1 MSGRPWESA
10 AGPISSVRAPC
21 SLLVLRTRFLPT
33 RRVVEVTW
41 ARISN
46 CRLEPE
52 RTMLKPSLQLRIG
65 QQLTMTPQL
74 QQAIRLLQLPSL
86 DLQAHVRETLETNV
100 MLEAEDELALDAPP
114 DAAREREDVPVEE
127 KYAELDGHTAAG
139 DQREEPEVEIAD
151 EAWGEQTSGPSD
163 SPWSGEDDRSG
174 DFSDQHGQTLQE
186 QLIEQLE
193 LAKLSPV
200 DLAIARV
207 ITDAITDDGYLKDD
221 LEEVRLSL
229 LPEIEAT
236 IADVERVLAA
246 VRSLEPAG
254 VGARNLGECIALQL
268 RQLHPDT
275 RARDIAIRVA
285 LEHLDLVAGQQLV
298 LLRRQLRC
306 SEGDLEMALA
316 LVRSCHPRP
325 GAAVNPAQAEYVI
338 PDVFVRRTDHGWIG
352 EINQATVPRVRV
364 NQSYANLISRAP
376 DHAML
381 RTQLQEARWLMRSL
395 EIRNET
401 LVKVARCIVQRQ
413 TSFFEIG
420 EEAMEPLILKDV
432 AEAVEMHE
440 STISRVTTAK
450 YMHTPR
456 GVFEFRYF
464 FSSHVA
470 AADGTEMSSTA
481 IRAKLRKLISQ
492 ENPDNP
498 LSDAKLA
505 EILSQEGIPVAR
517 RTVAKYREGMQIAP
531 SNERKRAAARAS

>member
-1 MSGRPWESA
+1 
-10 AGPISSVRAPC
+10 
-21 SLLVLRTRFLPT
+21 
-33 RRVVEVTW
+33 
-41 ARISN
+41 
-46 CRLEPE
+46 
-52 RTMLKPSLQLRIG
+52 MLKPSLQLRIG

-100 MLEAEDELALDAPP
+100 MLEAEEEAADVLP
-114 DAAREREDVPVEE
+114 DVVRERDEAPQRIEE
-127 KYAELDGHTAAG
+127 KYAELDGISTPPE
-139 DQREEPEVEIAD
+139 QRETPEVEISD
-151 EAWGEQTSGPSD
+151 EAWGEHTSGPSD
-163 SPWSGEDDRSG
+163 RVWSGDDDRSG

-193 LAKLSPV
+193 LAHLSAI
-200 DLAIARV
+200 DIAIARV
-207 ITDAITDDGYLKDD
+207 ITDAITDDGYLNDA
-221 LEEVRLSL
+221 LEDIRLSL
-229 LPEIEAT
+229 LPEIEASS
-236 IADVERVLAA
+236 ADVERVLGI
-246 VRSLEPAG
+246 VQSLEPAG
-254 VGARNLGECIALQL
+254 VGARTLGECIALQL
-268 RQLHPDT
+268 RQLDPDT
-275 RARDIAIRVA
+275 AARDIAIRVA

-338 PDVFVRRTDHGWIG
+338 PDVFVRRTDHGWVV

-364 NQSYANLISRAP
+364 NQGYANLISRAP

-413 TSFFEIG
+413 TSFFELG

-481 IRAKLRKLISQ
+481 IRAKIRKLVSQ
-492 ENPDNP
+492 ENPENP
-498 LSDAKLA
+498 CSDSKLA

-517 RTVAKYREGMQIAP
+517 RTVAKYREAMQIAP

>member
-1 MSGRPWESA
+1 
-10 AGPISSVRAPC
+10 
-21 SLLVLRTRFLPT
+21 
-33 RRVVEVTW
+33 
-41 ARISN
+41 
-46 CRLEPE
+46 
-52 RTMLKPSLQLRIG
+52 MLKPSLQLRIG

-100 MLEAEDELALDAPP
+100 MLEGEEEESP
-114 DAAREREDVPVEE
+114 DPAARDREELPVRLDE
-127 KYAELDGHTAAG
+127 KYAELDGISTPA
-139 DQREEPEVEIAD
+139 DQRETPEVEIAD
-151 EAWGEQTSGPSD
+151 EAWGEQSSGPSD
-163 SPWSGEDDRSG
+163 RVFSGDDDDRSS

-193 LAKLSPV
+193 LAKLSPI
-200 DLAIARV
+200 DMAIARV
-207 ITDAITDDGYLKDD
+207 ICDALTDDGYLKDS
-221 LEEVRLSL
+221 LEDVSSSL
-229 LPEIEAT
+229 LPEIDAAA
-236 IADVERVLAA
+236 ADVERVLGI
-246 VRSLEPAG
+246 VQSLEPAG

-268 RQLHPDT
+268 RQLDPET
-275 RARDIAIRVA
+275 PARDVAIRVA
-285 LEHLDLVAGQQLV
+285 LEHLDLVASQQLA

-325 GAAVNPAQAEYVI
+325 GAAVNPTQAQYVI
-338 PDVFVRRTDHGWIG
+338 PDVFVRRTDHGWIV

-481 IRAKLRKLISQ
+481 IRAKIKKLISQ
-492 ENPDNP
+492 ENPENP

>member
-1 MSGRPWESA
+1 
-10 AGPISSVRAPC
+10 
-21 SLLVLRTRFLPT
+21 
-33 RRVVEVTW
+33 
-41 ARISN
+41 
-46 CRLEPE
+46 
-52 RTMLKPSLQLRIG
+52 MLKPSLQLRVG

-100 MLEAEDELALDAPP
+100 MLEAEDELALDPP
-114 DAAREREDVPVEE
+114 LETPPEGAREEAPVPVEE
-127 KYAELDGHTAAG
+127 KYAELDGNAVTSA
-139 DQREEPEVEIAD
+139 DEREEPEVEIAD

-163 SPWSGEDDRSG
+163 SPWSGEDRSG

-193 LAKLSPV
+193 LAKLSPT

-207 ITDAITDDGYLKDD
+207 IADAITDDGYLNDD
-221 LEEVRLSL
+221 LEEIRLSL
-229 LPEIEAT
+229 RPEIEASYE
-236 IADVERVLAA
+236 DVERVLAA
-246 VRSLEPAG
+246 VQSLEPAG
-254 VGARNLGECIALQL
+254 VGARSLGECIALQL
-268 RQLHPDT
+268 RQLHADT
-275 RARDIAIRVA
+275 PARDIAIRVA
-285 LEHLDLVAGQQLV
+285 LEHLDLVANQQLV

-306 SEGDLEMALA
+306 SESDLEMALA

-338 PDVFVRRTDHGWIG
+338 PDVFVRRTDHGWTV

-364 NQSYANLISRAP
+364 NQSYANAISRAP

-401 LVKVARCIVQRQ
+401 LIKVARCIVQRQ
-413 TSFFEIG
+413 TSFFELG

-464 FSSHVA
+464 FSSHVE

-481 IRAKLRKLISQ
+481 IRAKIRKLISQ
-492 ENPDNP
+492 ENPENP
-498 LSDAKLA
+498 WSDSKLA
-505 EILSQEGIPVAR
+505 EILSREGIPVAR

-531 SNERKRAAARAS
+531 SNERKRAQVRA

>member
-1 MSGRPWESA
+1 
-10 AGPISSVRAPC
+10 
-21 SLLVLRTRFLPT
+21 
-33 RRVVEVTW
+33 
-41 ARISN
+41 
-46 CRLEPE
+46 
-52 RTMLKPSLQLRIG
+52 MLKPSLQLRIG

-86 DLQAHVRETLETNV
+86 DLQAHVREALESNV
-100 MLEAEDELALDAPP
+100 MLEAEDELEAIAPEAARGEATSEEKFTELDAH
-114 DAAREREDVPVEE
+114 AASAEAREERP
-127 KYAELDGHTAAG
+127 
-139 DQREEPEVEIAD
+139 EPDVEIAD
-151 EAWGEQTSGPSD
+151 EAWGEQASGPSD
-163 SPWSGEDDRSG
+163 TPWSGDDDRSS

-186 QLIEQLE
+186 QLVEQLE
-193 LAKLSPV
+193 LARFSPT

-207 ITDAITDDGYLKDD
+207 IADAITDDGYLLDD
-221 LEEVRLSL
+221 LEEIRASL
-229 LPEIEAT
+229 KPEIEAT
-236 IADVERVLAA
+236 LADIERALAA
-246 VRSLEPAG
+246 VQSLEPAG
-254 VGARNLGECIALQL
+254 VGARTLGECIALQL

-275 RARDIAIRVA
+275 PARDIAIRVA
-285 LEHLDLVAGQQLV
+285 LEHLDLVASQQLA

-306 SEGDLEMALA
+306 NENDLEMALA

-325 GAAVNPAQAEYVI
+325 GAAVNPTQAEYIV
-338 PDVFVRRTDHGWIG
+338 PDVFVRRTEHGWVV

-364 NQSYANLISRAP
+364 NQSYASLISRAP

-401 LVKVARCIVQRQ
+401 LIKVARCIVQRQ
-413 TSFFEIG
+413 TGFFEYG
-420 EEAMEPLILKDV
+420 EEAMVPLILKDV

-481 IRAKLRKLISQ
+481 IRAKIRKLISQ
-492 ENPDNP
+492 ENPEFP
-498 LSDAKLA
+498 WSDSKLA